1 MGITNLMHVRQDF
14 ADEDLKPYTPRCKN
28 RSSHDIR
35 ADPAK
40 VVIAAQGWGHKMAW
54 SKMQKRGKGEAVKI
68 YKLF

>member
-28 RSSHDIR
+28 KSAHDIR

-40 VVIAAQGWGHKMAW
+40 VVILPHKGGVIKW
-54 SKMQKRGKGEAVKI
+54 RGQKCRKEEKVKQ
-68 YKLF
+68 